1 MWLTAR
7 HWDTWRVPGKVWT
20 VGMTKIHKG
29 INGFVEKPQQFINL
43 LNGTGLVSQMRDVKE
58 ERWLTSKYNKMDPV
72 TFAISPAHLAISVKA
87 PRMKDAFHTRE
98 DVYIFDVTHPHHV
111 KPVHLT
117 PHDHGAIS
125 GLAFSPDGSKL
136 AWLEMAEDG
145 YESDRRVAVVHDTK
159 NAIRWTDTWD
169 RSPSSITV
177 SCCMTAKADGS
188 GLGIRNRSTSSPS
201 TRAEYFPTTY
211 KKQVTF
217 PWLWCSITLPLPYP
231 FCLSKSCFPSPP
243 MSTRSTITSSQNSRI
258 LHPASFTV

>member
-1 MWLTAR
+1 
-7 HWDTWRVPGKVWT
+7 
-20 VGMTKIHKG
+20 MTKIHKG
-29 INGFVEKPQQFINL
+29 INGFIEKPQQFINL
-43 LNGTGLVSQMRDVKE
+43 LNDTGLVSQ
-58 ERWLTSKYNKMDPV
+58 TSIPKRADGLMYKYNKMDPA

-125 GLAFSPDGSKL
+125 GLTFSPDGSKL

-177 SCCMTAKADGS
+177 SCLMRAKG
-188 GLGIRNRSTSSPS
+188 
-201 TRAEYFPTTY
+201 
-211 KKQVTF
+211 
-217 PWLWCSITLPLPYP
+217 
-231 FCLSKSCFPSPP
+231 
-243 MSTRSTITSSQNSRI
+243 
-258 LHPASFTV
+258 